1 MNQERLFKV
10 LLAPLVSEKATLA
23 TEKNNQVVF
32 KVAADATKPE
42 VKQAVEQLFDVEVQ
56 SVNICNIKG
65 KKKRFGMRSGRR
77 RATRKA
83 YVTLK
88 PGQDIGFMAEELG

>member
-1 MNQERLFKV
+1 MNQERLLKV
-10 LLAPLVSEKATLA
+10 LLAPLVSEKASLA

-32 KVAADATKPE
+32 KVAVDATKPE
-42 VKQAVEQLFDVEVQ
+42 VKQAVEQLFEVEVQ

-65 KKKRFGMRSGRR
+65 KSKRFGMRPGRR

-88 PGQDIGFMAEELG
+88 PGQDIGFMAEEMG

>member
-1 MNQERLFKV
+1 MNQERLLKV
-10 LLAPLVSEKATLA
+10 ILAPHISEKASLA
-23 TEKNNQVVF
+23 TEKCNQVVF

-42 VKQAVEQLFDVEVQ
+42 VKKAVEQLFEVEVQ

-65 KKKRFGMRSGRR
+65 KSKRFGTRMGRR
-77 RATRKA
+77 RGSRKA

-88 PGQDIGFMAEELG
+88 PGQDIGFMAEELS